1 MTAPRRLLAV
11 LAHPDDESFG
21 IGGSLARYADEGV
34 DVHIAI
40 ATDGVAGSVATG
52 YEHTLAELAAVR
64 RQELDAAVA
73 VLGGHLHMLGYRDS
87 GYIGDPANKHPE
99 AFINIPEAEV
109 VPRVVALI
117 RQIRP
122 QVVITHDET
131 GGYYHPDHI
140 QCWKV
145 ATAAFYAAGDPAQYA
160 DIGPEAYRPQRLYYT
175 GFSNRMVKLLIFMM
189 RLRGQDPKRSG
200 RNKDIDW
207 TRIGIEPRRLT
218 AHVDYRRYWDVK
230 RAAGAHHASQGGGMA
245 RSRLLPEPFQR
256 RFMATETYIRAY
268 PPPRAGERERDL
280 FAGVVADPLPDTLGG
295 RRPDGGA
302 PAVPKED

>member
-1 MTAPRRLLAV
+1 MTSPRRLLAV

-21 IGGSLARYADEGV
+21 IGGTLARYADEGV

-40 ATDGVAGSVATG
+40 ATDGVAGSVIPG

-64 RQELDAAVA
+64 RRELDEAIG
-73 VLGGHLHMLGYRDS
+73 VLGATLHTFGYRDS

-99 AFINIPEAEV
+99 AFINADDGEATG
-109 VPRVVALI
+109 RVVALI

-140 QCWKV
+140 HCWKIT
-145 ATAAFYAAGDPAQYA
+145 TAAFHMAGDPTQYP
-160 DIGPEAYRPQRLYYT
+160 DIGPAPYEPQRLYYT
-175 GFSNRMVKLLIFMM
+175 GFSNRMVKVFTLIM
-189 RLRGQDPKRSG
+189 RLRGQDPKRAG

-207 TRIGIEPRRLT
+207 TRIGLDPRRLN

-230 RAAGAHHASQGGGMA
+230 RAAGAAHASQGGGMS
-245 RSRLLPEPFQR
+245 RNRLLPEPFQR

-268 PPPRAGERERDL
+268 PLPREGERERDL
-280 FAGVVADPLPDTLGG
+280 FAGVAPDS
-295 RRPDGGA
+295 A
-302 PAVPKED
+302 PTTTQEDKGQ